1 MRRAPYWVF
10 TASQSLLSAGEAPLR
25 GDAELTEALRGG
37 KQRANLE
44 NKQPEPRP
52 RGRKTSTCVGN
63 IPEASVARG
72 GERRSQHTQG
82 LRPSVPL
89 DWSLSVRGLY
99 PAGRDVNPASPQHAG
114 GVQQTL
120 LE

>member
-1 MRRAPYWVF
+1 MRRALYWVLA
-10 TASQSLLSAGEAPLR
+10 ASQSLLSAGEAPLR
-25 GDAELTEALRGG
+25 GDAELTAALRGG

-52 RGRKTSTCVGN
+52 RGRKTTCVGN
-63 IPEASVARG
+63 TPEAGMARG

-82 LRPSVPL
+82 SRPSVPL
-89 DWSLSVRGLY
+89 AWSLSARGLHA
-99 PAGRDVNPASPQHAG
+99 AGREVNLASPQHAG
-114 GVQQTL
+114 GVRQTL